1 MIKWLGIKTGEWHQM
16 SDDEKM
22 FHIGI
27 WALCGVLFLTIGL
40 QVCYRT
46 QNRTRNHV
54 RAQIVRTQQ
63 EIADAATRFE
73 GYKRPEVL
81 RNLVGG
87 VVSNAAAIG
96 YQKSV
101 TIDALPDR
109 ESKKSDV

>member
-1 MIKWLGIKTGEWHQM
+1 M
-16 SDDEKM
+16 SEDEKM

-27 WALCGVLFLTIGL
+27 WALCGVLFLTIAL

-54 RAQIVRTQQ
+54 RAEIVRTQQ

-87 VVSNAAAIG
+87 VVPNAAAIG

-101 TIDALPDR
+101 TIDSLPDR
-109 ESKKSDV
+109 DIKKSDV

>member
-1 MIKWLGIKTGEWHQM
+1 MIGE
-16 SDDEKM
+16 DEKM

-27 WALCGVLFLTIGL
+27 WAVCAMFFLTVGL

-54 RAQIVRTQQ
+54 RQQIVRTQQ
-63 EIADAATRFE
+63 DIADAATRFE

-87 VVSNAAAIG
+87 VVPRASAIG

-101 TIDALPDR
+101 SVDELPDR
-109 ESKKSDV
+109 EPKNTDV

>member
-1 MIKWLGIKTGEWHQM
+1 MLSE
-16 SDDEKM
+16 DEKM

-27 WALCGVLFLTIGL
+27 WALCAVLFLTIGL

-54 RAQIVRTQQ
+54 RNQIVSTQK

-73 GYKRPEVL
+73 GFKRPESL
-81 RNLVGG
+81 RNLVSG
-87 VVSNAAAIG
+87 VVPNAAAIG

-101 TIDALPDR
+101 SINDLPDR
-109 ESKKSDV
+109 EPKNTDV

>member
-1 MIKWLGIKTGEWHQM
+1 MQRSRMGVRVISE
-16 SDDEKM
+16 DEKM

-27 WALCGVLFLTIGL
+27 WALCGVLFLSVGL

-54 RAQIVRTQQ
+54 RAEIVRTQQ

-87 VVSNAAAIG
+87 VVPRAAAIG
-96 YQKSV
+96 YQKTV
-101 TIDALPDR
+101 TIDSLPNR
-109 ESKKSDV
+109 EIKNTDV

>member
-1 MIKWLGIKTGEWHQM
+1 M

-54 RAQIVRTQQ
+54 RAQIVRTQK
-63 EIADAATRFE
+63 EIADATTRFE

-81 RNLVGG
+81 RSLVSG
-87 VVSNAAAIG
+87 VVQNAAPIG

-101 TIDALPDR
+101 SIDALPDR
-109 ESKKSDV
+109 EPKKPNV

>member
-1 MIKWLGIKTGEWHQM
+1 MISE
-16 SDDEKM
+16 DEKM
-22 FHIGI
+22 FHIGV
-27 WALCGVLFLTIGL
+27 WALCGVLFLTIAL

-46 QNRTRNHV
+46 QIRTRNHV
-54 RAQIVRTQQ
+54 RAEIVRTQQ

-87 VVSNAAAIG
+87 VVPRATAIG

-101 TIDALPDR
+101 TIDSLPNR
-109 ESKKSDV
+109 EEKKPNV

>member
-1 MIKWLGIKTGEWHQM
+1 M

-54 RAQIVRTQQ
+54 RAEIVRTQQ

-87 VVSNAAAIG
+87 VVQNAVPIG

-101 TIDALPDR
+101 TINALPDR
-109 ESKKSDV
+109 ELKKSDV

>member
-1 MIKWLGIKTGEWHQM
+1 MLSE
-16 SDDEKM
+16 DEKM

-27 WALCGVLFLTIGL
+27 WALCAVLFLTIGL

-54 RAQIVRTQQ
+54 RNQIVSTQK
-63 EIADAATRFE
+63 EIANAETRFE

-87 VVSNAAAIG
+87 VVPNATAIG

-101 TIDALPDR
+101 SIDELPDR
-109 ESKKSDV
+109 EQKNTDV

>member
-1 MIKWLGIKTGEWHQM
+1 MIKCNQICWGM
-16 SDDEKM
+16 SVISEDEKM

-27 WALCGVLFLTIGL
+27 WAVCAMFFLSVGL

-63 EIADAATRFE
+63 DIADAATRFE

-87 VVSNAAAIG
+87 VVSHAAAIG

-101 TIDALPDR
+101 SIDDLPDR
-109 ESKKSDV
+109 EQKNTDV

>member
-1 MIKWLGIKTGEWHQM
+1 M

-87 VVSNAAAIG
+87 VVPKAAPIG

-101 TIDALPDR
+101 TINALPDR
-109 ESKKSDV
+109 EAENLDV

>member
-1 MIKWLGIKTGEWHQM
+1 M
-16 SDDEKM
+16 SEDEKM

-27 WALCGVLFLTIGL
+27 WALCGVLFLSVGL

-54 RAQIVRTQQ
+54 RAEIVRTQQ

-87 VVSNAAAIG
+87 VVPRAAAIG
-96 YQKSV
+96 YQKTV
-101 TIDALPDR
+101 TIDSLPNR
-109 ESKKSDV
+109 EIKNTDV

>member
-1 MIKWLGIKTGEWHQM
+1 MRGWHMGE
-16 SDDEKM
+16 DEKM

-27 WALCGVLFLTIGL
+27 WALCGVLFLSVGL

-54 RAQIVRTQQ
+54 RAEIVRTQQ

-87 VVSNAAAIG
+87 VVPRAAAIG
-96 YQKSV
+96 YQKTV
-101 TIDALPDR
+101 TIDSLPDR
-109 ESKKSDV
+109 EIKNTDV